1 MKQSLPGRGDHCVF
15 VVYTVYFQEEA
26 PASRKRETKK
36 CLKAPVGWKAGEGG
50 MCRWSRAIAS
60 VPAVF

>member
-26 PASRKRETKK
+26 PASRKRKTKK
-36 CLKAPVGWKAGEGG
+36 GLKALLRRMTGDEDA
-50 MCRWSRAIAS
+50 CRRNRAIAS
-60 VPAVF
+60 VLAVL